1 MLIGSTNKIVIKSA
15 RMKHKPEYCSHCAT
29 QAKRPRR
36 VVFADKKVC
45 ITNTTGLGQPW
56 RSNSRSNSCR
66 ERHFVRLNSGR
77 MNLGRENGKSHT
89 EILQTVMRSSKM
101 TVNYALKFVQLI
113 SRLLVPGRILKL
125 PIKVAA
131 LENKT
136 NAWLLSDIKTI
147 LLRSKFIFAPYSV
160 APFPDQDNHLV
171 VFFLVLLF
179 FLQALEYRHHLM
191 KAWLIILWLKQL
203 SSATE
208 YFITWSDS
216 SAPNSNHSIL
226 CPSSAER
233 FSFSNGKYHKTCDRP
248 LPSLRASVRVNPFS

>member
-1 MLIGSTNKIVIKSA
+1 MLTGSTNKIVIKST

-77 MNLGRENGKSHT
+77 MILGRENGKSHT
-89 EILQTVMRSSKM
+89 EILQTVMSSSKM

-113 SRLLVPGRILKL
+113 SRPLVPGRILKL

-147 LLRSKFIFAPYSV
+147 LLRSKFIFALYSV
-160 APFPDQDNHLV
+160 APFPGQDNHLV

-179 FLQALEYRHHLM
+179 FLQALEYRHHLI

>member
-1 MLIGSTNKIVIKSA
+1 MI
-15 RMKHKPEYCSHCAT
+15 
-29 QAKRPRR
+29 
-36 VVFADKKVC
+36 
-45 ITNTTGLGQPW
+45 
-56 RSNSRSNSCR
+56 
-66 ERHFVRLNSGR
+66 
-77 MNLGRENGKSHT
+77 LGRENGKSHT

-101 TVNYALKFVQLI
+101 TVNYALKFVQLLI
-113 SRLLVPGRILKL
+113 SRPLVPGRILKL

-136 NAWLLSDIKTI
+136 DAWLLSRIKTI
-147 LLRSKFIFAPYSV
+147 LLSSKFIFAPYSV
-160 APFPDQDNHLV
+160 APFPGQDNHLL

-179 FLQALEYRHHLM
+179 FLQALEYQHHLT

-203 SSATE
+203 PSATL